1 MKSWYHSTKALS
13 VLQQEDRVDSFFDF
27 IWTLLNQF
35 GGGPGPKENNLVRFG
50 LPAVLWGVLLV
61 VAWSR
66 QRRESLPREK
76 LLVWGFGLG
85 LTRDLFMF
93 SHLMAMLMGLEVHG
107 SGSFLA
113 EPLEHTLTM
122 AALTVVGS
130 AFMRY
135 ILQDDAVWR
144 NYMAIG
150 LGTTVVLYVVTNW
163 WWAQEVAANPMS
175 RFNQTWCGFLF
186 HTFTSVFS
194 VIAILLLTR
203 KRGWLR
209 NTVSI
214 ALGFFF
220 LSGFLKLF
228 NFPTG
233 RAYAHIFC
241 PLANSFYVWAIP
253 LLGYVYIREQSIEK
267 HQAEDELKAYRD
279 HLEDLVDQRTTEL
292 TDTNRQL
299 EREVAE
305 RKQAETEIARR
316 NSELAAQ
323 NAIAATISQSL
334 DLDVI
339 LTTALE
345 RALKVLDME
354 VGGIFLL
361 EPEENILTL
370 RVHQAASPAFL
381 QEARPLDLDECISGQ
396 AVMTM
401 EPIVVDVRDYTG
413 ERLSPFMEGART
425 LVSTPLVSQ
434 RRALGALTL
443 GSPRANAI
451 LPEGIDLLTAI
462 GQQIGMAVENAR
474 LYQETERW
482 AEELALLHQVS
493 LCLNSTLDANTIC
506 RQIAE
511 QSAKLMACQAA
522 HVFRWDDALHE
533 AMGVFSYG
541 ANGLGM
547 VGVRVRPEQSDLLT
561 ALLAERQS
569 IAIEDAQADSRLIA
583 PWRDRDTRSLLA
595 IPMWGMERPLGFLLL
610 VDRRRQRPWRWDELE
625 LVESF
630 VNRAAIALENAY
642 LHKQVEVAAALE
654 ERQRI
659 AADMHDGLAQTLSY
673 LGFKVDQATELMT
686 AGKTHQ
692 AKAEYQQIRDAI
704 DRACREVRL
713 SIASLQ
719 ESPRP
724 RQSLQDWLAEAINE
738 FTGECRGMNDPTI
751 ELQDTVEAPLYLP
764 PADVEQIVCVT
775 QEALLNA
782 CRHAQAQHIVIRLAR
797 TGKHLELTVEDDGCG
812 FEPGKVTLENGDHF
826 GLRIM
831 RARATRFGGQVTVD
845 SSPDDGTR
853 VILTCP
859 LAKE

>member
-1 MKSWYHSTKALS
+1 
-13 VLQQEDRVDSFFDF
+13 VDGFFNF

-35 GGGPGPKENNLVRFG
+35 AGGPGPRENNLVRFG
-50 LPAVLWGVLLV
+50 LPAILWGVLLI

-85 LTRDLFMF
+85 LTRELFMF
-93 SHLMAMLMGLEVHG
+93 SHVTAMVMGLEVHG
-107 SGSFLA
+107 SESFLA

-122 AALTVVGS
+122 AALVVVGG

-135 ILQDDAVWR
+135 ILQDQAVWR

-150 LGTTVVLYVVTNW
+150 LGTTAVLYVVTNW
-163 WWAQEVAANPMS
+163 WWAQETAANPMS

-186 HTFTSVFS
+186 HTSTSVFS
-194 VIAILLLTR
+194 VIAIFLLTR

-220 LSGFLKLF
+220 LSGFLKLI

-233 RAYAHIFC
+233 REYAHILC
-241 PLANSFYVWAIP
+241 PLANSFHVWAIP

-267 HQAEDELKAYRD
+267 RYAEHELKAYRD
-279 HLEDLVDQRTTEL
+279 HLEELVDQRTTEL
-292 TDTNRQL
+292 TDTNQQL

-305 RKQAETEIARR
+305 RKETEAEIARR

-334 DLDVI
+334 ELDVI

-361 EPEENILTL
+361 EPEGNTLTL
-370 RVHQAASPAFL
+370 RVHQAASQEFL
-381 QEARPLDLDECISGQ
+381 AQARPLALDECVSGQ
-396 AVMTM
+396 AVTTM
-401 EPIVVDVRDYTG
+401 APVVVDVAEYGG
-413 ERLSPFMEGART
+413 ERMSPFMGTVRT

-434 RRALGALTL
+434 GRALGALTL
-443 GSPRANAI
+443 GARRADAI

-462 GQQIGMAVENAR
+462 GQQIGMAVQNAR

-493 LCLNSTLDANTIC
+493 LCLNSTLDANTIH
-506 RQIAE
+506 QQMAE

-522 HVFRWDDALHE
+522 HVFRWDETLQE
-533 AMGVFSYG
+533 AVGVLSYG
-541 ANGLGM
+541 ADGSGLQ
-547 VGVRVRPEQSDLLT
+547 GVHVHPEESDLLAT
-561 ALLAERQS
+561 LAASRHS
-569 IAIEDAQADSRLIA
+569 IAIEDAQSDPRLIA
-583 PWRDRDTRSLLA
+583 MGRDRDTRSLLA
-595 IPMWGMERPLGFLLL
+595 IPVWGMERPLGFLLL
-610 VDRRRQRPWRWDELE
+610 VDRRRQRSWRSDELE

-686 AGKTHQ
+686 SGEIDQ
-692 AKAEYQQIRDAI
+692 AQAEYQQIRDAI
-704 DRACREVRL
+704 DRACREVRR

-719 ESPRP
+719 ESPQP
-724 RQSLQDWLAEAINE
+724 RHSLQEWLTEMTDEFAE
-738 FTGECRGMNDPTI
+738 ECRGMGGPSVTWRDTI
-751 ELQDTVEAPLYLP
+751 EPPLFLP
-764 PADVEQIVCVT
+764 PADAEQILCVV

-782 CRHAQAQHIVIRLAR
+782 RRHADAANIVVQLAQNAKQV
-797 TGKHLELTVEDDGCG
+797 ELTVEDDGCG
-812 FEPGKVTLENGDHF
+812 FDPQRIRAEGDDHF

-831 RARATRFGGQVTVD
+831 RARTIRVGGTVTVD
-845 SSPDDGTR
+845 STSGNGTR
-853 VILTCP
+853 VTLTYP
-859 LAKE
+859 LETKESTQ